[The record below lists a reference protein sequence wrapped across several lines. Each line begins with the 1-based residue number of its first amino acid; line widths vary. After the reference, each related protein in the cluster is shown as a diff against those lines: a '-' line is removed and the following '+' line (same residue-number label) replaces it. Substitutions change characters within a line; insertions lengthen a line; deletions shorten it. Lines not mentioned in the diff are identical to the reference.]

1 MPTTEPPPPQNQTKP
16 KQLAAQMG
24 APKRQTPPILP
35 SPEMWR
41 RAEEIGVRVSRLDDG
56 RARLCRVTTRLC

>member
-1 MPTTEPPPPQNQTKP
+1 MPITQPLPPKTQPKP

-41 RAEEIGVRVSRLDDG
+41 RAEEIGVRVVRLGDG